1 MDFIGALRYNVDYN
15 NTNFLQGIIGENART
30 GRRSAPPTD
39 RNLVPPRML
48 ERGDRAEFIQ
58 DFTAAEN
65 RALLVTELLDDANW
79 ASRGQVLRVWQ
90 RLCCTEK
97 GRRAATKMAIGFLEH
112 PVRDVPAILGALWEL
127 AISHPCRAE
136 GPASGR

>member
-1 MDFIGALRYNVDYN
+1 MH
-15 NTNFLQGIIGENART
+15 LQERTVPLSVAAHSVSDSAR
-30 GRRSAPPTD
+30 AD
-39 RNLVPPRML
+39 RWNPVPPRML

-65 RALLVTELLDDANW
+65 RALLVTALLDDANR
-79 ASRGQVLRVWQ
+79 ASRGQVLRVWR

-127 AISHPCRAE
+127 TISHPCRAE
-136 GPASGR
+136 GPASGGVDE

>member
-1 MDFIGALRYNVDYN
+1 
-15 NTNFLQGIIGENART
+15 
-30 GRRSAPPTD
+30 
-39 RNLVPPRML
+39 ML

-65 RALLVTELLDDANW
+65 RALLVTALLDDANR
-79 ASRGQVLRVWQ
+79 ASRGQVLRVWR

-127 AISHPCRAE
+127 TNSHPCRAE
-136 GPASGR
+136 GPASGGVDE